1 MPAERTRV
9 EQSGKF
15 ANVCGLLWRAELKSS
30 RKDPDKKFHVLTM
43 DDGIEIISWH
53 TSSESRESYFEAQGH
68 TITAQVKTARA
79 RGQNYFYL
87 QSMRLTCACEKCK
100 EAAPE
105 ASPILILEG

>member
-1 MPAERTRV
+1 MPAERTWV

-30 RKDPDKKFHVLTM
+30 RKDTDKKFHVLTM

-53 TSSESRESYFEAQGH
+53 TSDESRESYLEAQGH
-68 TITAQVKTARA
+68 RVTITAKAARA

-87 QSMRLTCACEKCK
+87 QTMRLTCSCEKCK
-100 EAAPE
+100 EAAENRE
-105 ASPILILEG
+105 ASPILIL